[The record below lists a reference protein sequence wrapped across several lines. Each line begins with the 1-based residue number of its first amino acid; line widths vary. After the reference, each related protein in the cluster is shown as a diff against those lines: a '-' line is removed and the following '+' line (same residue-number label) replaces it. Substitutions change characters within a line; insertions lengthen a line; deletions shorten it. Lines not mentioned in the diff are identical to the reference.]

1 MFLFIKR
8 HESGGLK
15 EELGDIVACLRRQ
28 TTMPTNKNERDKV
41 IDKVVDFGRQLFASV
56 LRSRTGALT
65 ELAKLLRFQKGTKG
79 FEREY
84 NKFIPLID
92 EIKDAYKI
100 SILETLPSIGFRLGI
115 IDDSDI
121 EKSGKTFPKQ
131 QIHHNHSKNFF
142 FSGMKALSSAV
153 YQNGKIA
160 IANSCIVG
168 KQDNKIQVAI
178 KEVDKLIADFLVE
191 IFLFDS
197 WYCKN
202 PLISHIKSQD
212 KLFVSRLRCS
222 TKSEF
227 DEDEERLDALVKGM
241 PHKDYKHIKI
251 HGKSYWIKDL
261 DIILKAYGESRV
273 IVSKEGVHDEPIFL
287 LTNAENFSAKF
298 IVQLYLKRFCIE
310 VFFKDAKQLL
320 NFETFLCRK
329 ECKWDLHLLLTNILH
344 WSIQRRNSIS
354 KIVRAIRE
362 NITDC
367 LLFINKN
374 PFISKFFEE
383 LKERCQT

>member
-1 MFLFIKR
+1 MPKNKSKR
-8 HESGGLK
+8 E
-15 EELGDIVACLRRQ
+15 
-28 TTMPTNKNERDKV
+28 KV

-65 ELAKLLRFQKGTKG
+65 ELARLLRFQKGTKG

-84 NKFIPLID
+84 NKLTPMMNGIR
-92 EIKDAYKI
+92 EAYRI
-100 SILETLPSIGFRLGI
+100 SILETFPHIGFRLGI

-131 QIHHNHSKNFF
+131 QIHHNHSENFF

-153 YQNGKIA
+153 YQNGKVA

-168 KQDNKIQVAI
+168 KVDNKIEVAI
-178 KEVDKLIADFLVE
+178 KEVDMLIADFLVE
-191 IFLFDS
+191 IFLFDC

-202 PLISHIKSQD
+202 PLILHIKNQG
-212 KLFVSRLRCS
+212 KLFVSRLRCN

-227 DEDEERLDALVKGM
+227 DEDEERLDAIVKGM
-241 PHKDYKHIKI
+241 LHKEYRHIKI

-261 DIILKAYGESRV
+261 KLSLKAYGESRV
-273 IVSKEGVHDEPIFL
+273 IVSKEGMYDEPIFL

-298 IVQLYLKRFCIE
+298 IVKLYLKRFCIE
-310 VFFKDAKQLL
+310 VFFKDAKQFL

-329 ECKWDLHLLLTNILH
+329 ECKWDLHLLLTNVLH
-344 WSIQRRNSIS
+344 WAMQKKNSIS
-354 KIVRAIRE
+354 KTVRAIRE
-362 NITDC
+362 NIADC

-374 PFISKFFEE
+374 SLITKFFEE
-383 LKERCQT
+383 LRKICQT

>member
-1 MFLFIKR
+1 
-8 HESGGLK
+8 
-15 EELGDIVACLRRQ
+15 
-28 TTMPTNKNERDKV
+28 MPTNKNKAEKV
-41 IDKVVDFGRQLFASV
+41 IDKVIDFGRQLFASV

-84 NKFIPLID
+84 NKLTPIMD
-92 EIKDAYKI
+92 EIREAYRI
-100 SILETLPSIGFRLGI
+100 SILETFPHIGFRLGI

-131 QIHHNHSKNFF
+131 QIHHNHSENYF

-168 KQDNKIQVAI
+168 KEDNKIEVAI

-202 PLISHIKSQD
+202 PLISHIKNHG
-212 KLFVSRLRCS
+212 KLFVSRLRCN

-227 DEDEERLDALVKGM
+227 DDDEERLDALVKGM
-241 PHKDYKHIKI
+241 PHKEFRQIKI
-251 HGKSYWIKDL
+251 RGKSYWIKDL
-261 DIILKAYGESRV
+261 ELSLKAYGESRV
-273 IVSKEGVHDEPIFL
+273 IVSKEGFHDEPIFL

-298 IVQLYLKRFCIE
+298 VVQLYLKRFCIE
-310 VFFKDAKQLL
+310 VFFKDAKQFL

-344 WSIQRRNSIS
+344 WSIQRKNSIS
-354 KIVRAIRE
+354 KMVRRVRE
-362 NITDC
+362 NITVC
-367 LLFINKN
+367 LLFINQN
-374 PFISKFFEE
+374 LLLRKFFEE
-383 LKERCQT
+383 LRKICQT

>member
-1 MFLFIKR
+1 MSKRKSKTEGFL
-8 HESGGLK
+8 
-15 EELGDIVACLRRQ
+15 
-28 TTMPTNKNERDKV
+28 DKV
-41 IDKVVDFGRQLFASV
+41 IDFGRQLFASV

-84 NKFIPLID
+84 ANLVPLID
-92 EIKDAYKI
+92 KIKDAYRI
-100 SILETLPSIGFRLGI
+100 SILGALPSVGFRLGI
-115 IDDSDI
+115 FDDSNI

-131 QIHHNHSKNFF
+131 QIHHNHTEDSFY
-142 FSGMKALSSAV
+142 SGMKALSSAV
-153 YQNGKIA
+153 YQNGKFA
-160 IANSCIVG
+160 VVNSCIVG
-168 KQDNKIQVAI
+168 KEDNKIEVAI
-178 KEVDKLIADFLVE
+178 QEVDRLIADFLAE

-202 PLISHIKSQD
+202 PLIEHIKNKG
-212 KLFVSRLRCS
+212 KLFVSRLRCN

-227 DEDEERLDALVKGM
+227 AEDEERLDALVKGM
-241 PHKDYKHIKI
+241 PHKEYGHIKI

-261 DIILKAYGESRV
+261 TLKLKAYGESRI
-273 IVSKEGVHDEPIFL
+273 IVSKEGVYDEPIFL

-310 VFFKDAKQLL
+310 VFFKDAKQFL

-329 ECKWDLHLLLTNILH
+329 ESKWDLHLLLTNVLH
-344 WSIQRRNSIS
+344 WAVQTKNSIS
-354 KIVRAIRE
+354 KTVRAIRE
-362 NITDC
+362 NIADC

-374 PFISKFFEE
+374 PLIRKFFEE
-383 LKERCQT
+383 LRKRCQT